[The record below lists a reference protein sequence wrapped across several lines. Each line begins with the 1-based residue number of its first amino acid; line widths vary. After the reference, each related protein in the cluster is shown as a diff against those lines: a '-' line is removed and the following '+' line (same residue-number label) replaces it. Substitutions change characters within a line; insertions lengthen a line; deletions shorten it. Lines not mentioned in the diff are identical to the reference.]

1 MSIKK
6 LVTIMF
12 TFGDLFL
19 FSTQFAQGYSIY
31 HYFGSIVESIDLYKW
46 ENEISAL
53 GVNDSNQDYQ
63 DVIIRK
69 HEKDTSIKMIKLDFR
84 IPKKF
89 SFQLVSN
96 DDVRKIIKDL
106 KNSKS
111 VKGEIPTKILKE
123 CEFTFEILTQCMNK
137 SFTSGE
143 FPDCLKQA
151 NVSPIFKKDDPL
163 DKENYRPVSILV
175 LISKVYEKLLYNRRS
190 DHVENIFNAIL
201 CGF

>member
-19 FSTQFAQGYSIY
+19 FPTQFAQGYSIY

-123 CEFTFEILTQCMNK
+123 CEFTFEILTECVNK
-137 SFTSGE
+137 SF
-143 FPDCLKQA
+143 
-151 NVSPIFKKDDPL
+151 
-163 DKENYRPVSILV
+163 
-175 LISKVYEKLLYNRRS
+175 SK
-190 DHVENIFNAIL
+190 
-201 CGF
+201 